1 MRKEKNKTAN
11 GESGSGKVKPK
22 SVYTQNRIQSQVV
35 VYISYFE
42 LLFIIQNC
50 LSIYFIILF

>member
-1 MRKEKNKTAN
+1 MRKEKNKTTN

>member
-11 GESGSGKVKPK
+11 GESGYGKVKPK